1 MSYSNETRAFEHI
14 TGVTAKLSAR
24 LSDIVVGQEA
34 VINQL
39 LIALLADGHM
49 LIEGVP
55 GTAKTLLVKTLAA
68 LLGVEFGRIQMT
80 PDMLPSDIIGSTIYD
95 MSSKSFVVRKGPV
108 FTNLLLADEINR
120 TPPKTQSALLEAME
134 ERHVTLDGKTED
146 LDEIFMVVATQNPV
160 EFEGTYPLP
169 EAQLDRFMLKVE
181 IGYPGAKFEKAM
193 LENFQSGKLRQRNW
207 DISPVASAEDVI
219 KMKEEFKALKVEAAI
234 CEYISELVEKT
245 RKRSDISLGASPRAA
260 IAWMLAAK
268 GQAALMQR
276 DFVIP
281 DDVKMVALPVLC
293 HRLLL
298 TPEAELEGVRLN
310 DVISQI
316 LNTVPVPR

>member
-1 MSYSNETRAFEHI
+1 
-14 TGVTAKLSAR
+14 

-95 MSSKSFVVRKGPV
+95 MNSKSFVVRKGPV

-134 ERHVTLDGKTED
+134 ERHVTLDGKTEN

-219 KMKEEFKALKVEAAI
+219 KMKEEFKALKVETAI

-310 DVISQI
+310 DVIGQI